1 MVRGQGFRGAGRASG
16 GGFTYVEALMTA
28 AVILIMVG
36 ISIPMVTP
44 RYRTYQLRGAAWQV
58 AGDLRL
64 ARQRAVTTR
73 NSYRFVFTDSAAY
86 ANPNTYVIQYCIQQ
100 GGVCT
105 WVQEIPALQGTRKGL
120 NPAIGIDPDST
131 PSTRTMTF
139 NSNGSVVPTGTIQL
153 AGTGGIAVSVTVAQA
168 GRVQIN

>member
-1 MVRGQGFRGAGRASG
+1 MVSGQGFRGAGRASG
-16 GGFTYVEALMTA
+16 GGFTYAEVLMTA
-28 AVILIMVG
+28 VLILIMVG

-73 NSYRFVFTDSAAY
+73 NSYRFVFTDSAAG
-86 ANPNTYVIQYCIQQ
+86 ANPNTYVIQYST
-100 GGVCT
+100 GGT
-105 WVQEIPALQGTRKGL
+105 SVQEIPPGPGTRRGFSS
-120 NPAIGIDPDST
+120 AISIDPSST
-131 PSTRTMTF
+131 PGSRTITF

-153 AGTGGIAVSVTVAQA
+153 TGTGGGAVSVTVAQA
-168 GRVQIN
+168 GRVQVN